1 MFKMLFK
8 TLLKPPSKKMV
19 TVYSLAS
26 GVVVVPVVML
36 IGLQSSAVMAQMTE
50 NNSLS
55 KLYSL
60 DNLGKDPLTSLSAFG
75 LTPRADYRGKIT
87 GDFMWLN
94 SYKAEEGGEIINSIS
109 LTWGLPNS
117 TKGST
122 GFSDWKDNPRIASLL
137 LYGDPNEDGNPN
149 DARLLAQSDV
159 LITDPDTDI
168 LTKVMVTPTQF
179 TVGQNFFVAALVR
192 NLERIPN
199 ADPTKTFGFQSPA
212 TAELSKNPNRDP
224 SKQGRSWYAIGNHGD
239 NDPSNFDLNDLGKN
253 FAPNGGQSPI
263 RLPDSLNA
271 NWVLRAEGQAV
282 PRRKIPEPTM
292 TFGLLG
298 MGILKLMKR
307 RRSP

>member
-1 MFKMLFK
+1 LLRSAVLKGTSTAVLSKHPIQSVPLFTSSGAVPMFKMLFK
-8 TLLKPPSKKMV
+8 TLLKPPSKKLV

-26 GVVVVPVVML
+26 GVVVVPVVMM
-36 IGLQSSAVMAQMTE
+36 IGLHAPSAMAQTT
-50 NNSLS
+50 NSSPS

-75 LTPRADYRGKIT
+75 LTPRADYRGKIA

-122 GFSDWKDNPRIASLL
+122 GFSDWKENPRIASLL
-137 LYGDPNEDGNPN
+137 LYGDPNGDGNPN
-149 DARLLAQSDV
+149 DAKLLAQSDV
-159 LITDPDTDI
+159 YITDPDTDI

-212 TAELSKNPNRDP
+212 TAELSKAAPGTPSATTATTTPATSTSTTSAKISPPTAVNRP
-224 SKQGRSWYAIGNHGD
+224 SG
-239 NDPSNFDLNDLGKN
+239 
-253 FAPNGGQSPI
+253 SPT
-263 RLPDSLNA
+263 A
-271 NWVLRAEGQAV
+271 
-282 PRRKIPEPTM
+282 
-292 TFGLLG
+292 
-298 MGILKLMKR
+298 
-307 RRSP
+307 

>member
-1 MFKMLFK
+1 M
-8 TLLKPPSKKMV
+8 

-26 GVVVVPVVML
+26 GIVMVPVML
-36 IGLQSSAVMAQMTE
+36 IGLQAPSAMAQTA
-50 NNSLS
+50 SSPS

-75 LTPRADYRGKIT
+75 LTPRADYRGKIA

-122 GFSDWKDNPRIASLL
+122 GFSDWKENPRIASLL

-149 DARLLAQSDV
+149 DAKLLAQSDV

-179 TVGQNFFVAALVR
+179 AVGQNFFVAALVR

-199 ADPTKTFGFQSPA
+199 VDPTTTFGFQSPPPQNAARTPTA
-212 TAELSKNPNRDP
+212 TPAS
-224 SKQGRSWYAIGNHGD
+224 
-239 NDPSNFDLNDLGKN
+239 
-253 FAPNGGQSPI
+253 
-263 RLPDSLNA
+263 
-271 NWVLRAEGQAV
+271 
-282 PRRKIPEPTM
+282 
-292 TFGLLG
+292 
-298 MGILKLMKR
+298 
-307 RRSP
+307 

>member
-8 TLLKPPSKKMV
+8 TLLKPPSRKLV

-26 GVVVVPVVML
+26 SVVVVPVML
-36 IGLQSSAVMAQMTE
+36 IGLQAAAIAQATRD
-50 NNSLS
+50 NSNPS

-122 GFSDWKDNPRIASLL
+122 GFSDWQTNPRIASLL

-159 LITDPDTDI
+159 YITDPDTDI

-179 TVGQNFFVAALVR
+179 AVGQNFFVAALVR
-192 NLERIPN
+192 NLERIPGV
-199 ADPTKTFGFQSPA
+199 DPTKTFGFQSPA
-212 TAELSKNPNRDP
+212 TAEINQDPNRDP
-224 SKQGRSWYAIGNHGD
+224 NEQGRSWYAIGNHGD

-253 FAPNGGQSPI
+253 FAPGGGQSPI
-263 RLPDSLNA
+263 RLPNSLNA
-271 NWVLRAEGQAV
+271 NWVLRAEGQAA
-282 PRRKIPEPTM
+282 PRRRIPEPTV
-292 TFGLLG
+292 TIGLLG
-298 MGILKLMKR
+298 LGILKVVKR

>member
-8 TLLKPPSKKMV
+8 TLLKPPSKKLV

-26 GVVVVPVVML
+26 GAVVVPVMM
-36 IGLQSSAVMAQMTE
+36 INLQASAAMAQMAL
-50 NNSLS
+50 NSSSPS

-75 LTPRADYRGKIT
+75 LTPRADYRGKIA

-122 GFSDWKDNPRIASLL
+122 GFSDWKENPRIASLL
-137 LYGDPNEDGNPN
+137 LYADPNEDGNPN
-149 DARLLAQSDV
+149 DAKLLAQSDV
-159 LITDPDTDI
+159 YITDPDTDI

-179 TVGQNFFVAALVR
+179 AVGQNFFVAALVR
-192 NLERIPN
+192 NLERIP
-199 ADPTKTFGFQSPA
+199 DVDSTKTFGFQSPA
-212 TAELSKNPNRDP
+212 TAQINKAPNRDL

-253 FAPNGGQSPI
+253 FAPSGGQSPI

-282 PRRKIPEPTM
+282 PKRKIPEPTM

>member
-8 TLLKPPSKKMV
+8 TLLKPPSKKLV

-26 GVVVVPVVML
+26 GVVVVPVML
-36 IGLQSSAVMAQMTE
+36 IILQAPAAMAQLVG
-50 NNSLS
+50 NSSSSS

-75 LTPRADYRGKIT
+75 LTPRAGYAGKIV

-122 GFSDWKDNPRIASLL
+122 GFSDWKENPRIASLL
-137 LYGDPNEDGNPN
+137 LYADPNEDGNPN

-159 LITDPDTDI
+159 YITDPDTDI

-179 TVGQNFFVAALVR
+179 AVGQNFFVAALVR
-192 NLERIPN
+192 NLERIPDV
-199 ADPTKTFGFQSPA
+199 DPTKTFGFQSPA
-212 TAELSKNPNRDP
+212 TAELNKDPNGDP

-253 FAPNGGQSPI
+253 FAPTGGQSPI

-282 PRRKIPEPTM
+282 PKRKIPEPTM

-298 MGILKLMKR
+298 MGIWKLMKR

>member
-8 TLLKPPSKKMV
+8 TLLKSPSQTLVMLS
-19 TVYSLAS
+19 SLVVLLP
-26 GVVVVPVVML
+26 GVVISGAVP
-36 IGLQSSAVMAQMTE
+36 SAAMAATMGPST
-50 NNSLS
+50 N

-75 LTPRADYRGKIT
+75 LTPRADYRGNIT

-137 LYGDPNEDGNPN
+137 LYADPNEDGNPN

-179 TVGQNFFVAALVR
+179 AVGQNFFVAALVR
-192 NLERIPN
+192 NLERIPG

-212 TAELSKNPNRDP
+212 TAEINRDPNRDP
-224 SKQGRSWYAIGNHGD
+224 NEKGRSWYAIGNHGD
-239 NDPSNFDLNDLGKN
+239 NEPSNFNLNDLGKN
-253 FAPNGGQSPI
+253 FAPGGGQSPI

-271 NWVLRAEGQAV
+271 NWVLRAEGQAA
-282 PRRKIPEPTM
+282 PRRHIPEPTM

-298 MGILKLMKR
+298 MGVWRWAR
-307 RRSP
+307 RRKS